1 MQCLQYCCRYMQAHV
16 FMQCDLCKSAILLP
30 CLGKPTAF
38 FGGLLLPWLLKGRL
52 LHTIN
57 DQINESTILYLSG
70 GVSCKLFWCQKQ
82 QQHNKKKISPPAKKR
97 IKIIT
102 CRRKHA
108 KKKKPIIMLNWNFLP
123 SPLKSGMIS
132 LWSPL
137 DYQLPYMSLLKRC
150 RRKDHT
156 GFNHSNA
163 INCNTLQ

>member
-30 CLGKPTAF
+30 CLGKPTVF

-57 DQINESTILYLSG
+57 DQINESAILYLSG

-108 KKKKPIIMLNWNFLP
+108 KKKSQWSCLTEISSPPAPPLPTQKWNDQ
-123 SPLKSGMIS
+123 PLKPT
-132 LWSPL
+132 W
-137 DYQLPYMSLLKRC
+137 LPITIYEPPK
-150 RRKDHT
+150 
-156 GFNHSNA
+156 A
-163 INCNTLQ
+163 LQTERPYRV